1 MPTAGPPCRRARLP
15 TSEKGFLSSSAP
27 ALASPPSQKNHL
39 ARRYAPSAKSVC
51 SFLFPQCS
59 HACDPNHL
67 LHSSPASPLPMALI
81 HPHHSCPLPAAA
93 PCLLSHCYTT
103 LPTPHSHSCFPCMFP
118 DLVPHIPA
126 SPQNNILHAVSSDS
140 TPLSQDRSCCE
151 TVLDNFLGHFIPSW
165 QDTHIPAL
173 THPLLIP
180 REIWNTKDSV
190 VAQIG
195 SGGSFH
201 EFCTSVCLSLYEAQ
215 QHRPAPQSADASDTS
230 RCSVCHKPGEVNKS
244 LVLPM
249 SWMKCLLGPAALSLG
264 QDQAF
269 ARFSCCVRPQPL
281 SWLGL
286 TPKLFLALRFT
297 ASCHCAL
304 LAAFL
309 TWQGKSLP
317 SPHQLPVWHF
327 PEF

>member
-1 MPTAGPPCRRARLP
+1 MHLLQKVCVH
-15 TSEKGFLSSSAP
+15 SSFLSAPMLVTPITCSTALLPVPFLWLSFIHITPAHCQPLPRVFFHTLLYYTPYTPFTFLLSLHVPRLSAP
-27 ALASPPSQKNHL
+27 YSSLPSKQH
-39 ARRYAPSAKSVC
+39 P
-51 SFLFPQCS
+51 
-59 HACDPNHL
+59 AC
-67 LHSSPASPLPMALI
+67 
-81 HPHHSCPLPAAA
+81 CV
-93 PCLLSHCYTT
+93 
-103 LPTPHSHSCFPCMFP
+103 F
-118 DLVPHIPA
+118 
-126 SPQNNILHAVSSDS
+126 

-151 TVLDNFLGHFIPSW
+151 TVLDNFLGHCIPSW
-165 QDTHIPAL
+165 QDTYVPAL

-286 TPKLFLALRFT
+286 TPKLFLALRLT
-297 ASCHCAL
+297 ASCHRAL

-327 PEF
+327 PRVLVPVIPRAVLVVIQLHWKEATWWYEESQQ